1 MNKLARHSGNMVAI
15 AAALTVLS
23 VSALAEIVYDNTAP
37 QNYLGQDIARLTE
50 FGDQIT
56 LSTATASRLLSNF
69 RFDYYLAPA
78 ASGNESLAFK
88 LYANDGPNGTPQT
101 DLTAGKTWSVSLA
114 SGFNNVNF
122 GFDQTGPFKVSLPE
136 TFTWSVLF
144 AGIEGQEHAGLLMF
158 DPPTVGTSFS
168 DFWEKQPD
176 GSWKTMQVLG
186 AAVNFSAQVTA
197 VPELG
202 TLQYGLMGGLA
213 WIGFAIRRRLAAR

>member
-1 MNKLARHSGNMVAI
+1 MNKLARHSGKMVAI
-15 AAALTVLS
+15 VAALTVLS
-23 VSALAEIVYDNTAP
+23 VSALAEIVYDNTL
-37 QNYLGQDIARLTE
+37 NNLGSYIPSPTTE

-56 LSTATASRLLSNF
+56 LSTATSSRLLTNF
-69 RFDYYLAPA
+69 KFDYYLAPT
-78 ASGNESLAFK
+78 ASGNESLTFK

-114 SGFNNVNF
+114 PGFNNVDF

-144 AGIEGQEHAGLLMF
+144 AGVEGQEHAGLLMF